1 MPLLWKEMPV
11 ENECSLAS
19 VSIFVAGFGGTGFMS
34 TTISFEFKMHDVFKK
49 D

>member
-1 MPLLWKEMPV
+1 MPLLWPEMPE

-19 VSIFVAGFGGTGFMS
+19 VSIFVAGFGGTDFMS
-34 TTISFEFKMHDVFKK
+34 STISFEFKMHDVFQK